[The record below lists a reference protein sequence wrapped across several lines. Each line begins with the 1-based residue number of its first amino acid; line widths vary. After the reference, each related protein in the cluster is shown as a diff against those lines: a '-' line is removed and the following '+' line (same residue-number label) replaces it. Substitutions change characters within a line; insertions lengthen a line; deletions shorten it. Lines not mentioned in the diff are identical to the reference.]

1 MEHEFL
7 AHFYANENDAD
18 CVNAVRR
25 AAESAQL
32 NVSEQS
38 FPFKWG
44 EDFGIITSRF
54 KGCMFGLGS
63 GENDAVSSDDIQ
75 KLAGTLKRNIDVG
88 IFVSA
93 GTFLKPAVKEAED
106 SREHIEHIDF
116 ERLISL

>member
-1 MEHEFL
+1 LEHEFL

-63 GENDAVSSDDIQ
+63 GENQPALHHPDYDFPDELIPVGVAIFTALIENQ
-75 KLAGTLKRNIDVG
+75 LK
-88 IFVSA
+88 
-93 GTFLKPAVKEAED
+93 
-106 SREHIEHIDF
+106 
-116 ERLISL
+116 